1 MLQDGGLRG
10 IDDYL
15 LVSSGVLRGDE
26 PILEASTEMAGEL
39 APDRQSGHG
48 INAGTGVRCQV
59 ARFGGRPSDLPYALL
74 GRRAQRRYAVLPAG
88 APSPMPAPRI
98 LGNTGP
104 MGDDSGRRG
113 RAIRLTD
120 RLGERGVLDQLIDA
134 VRAGGS
140 GVLVVRGEPGVGK
153 SVLLDYLAGR
163 ASGCRVAGDGCEW
176 SHVAGFAVCSLLAP
190 VLDRVGRCRGRSG
203 RRCGP
208 RSASARARCRTGS
221 WSGWRCWGWC
231 PRWPP
236 SGRWCAWSMTCSG

>member
-163 ASGCRVAGDGCEW
+163 ASGCPGRDKSHVLLFVLLALFLGHLRVA
-176 SHVAGFAVCSLLAP
+176 VAAVWGLPAG
-190 VLDRVGRCRGRSG
+190 VGVQLVDADDDLRGLCAG
-203 RRCGP
+203 RAAGGGQ
-208 RSASARARCRTGS
+208 AV
-221 WSGWRCWGWC
+221 
-231 PRWPP
+231 
-236 SGRWCAWSMTCSG
+236 